1 MSTPSSSASP
11 GLATPAQQGV
21 SFFGGNNGAI
31 SFSVKT
37 TLIYIGGSLGVLAF
51 VIAVMM
57 IVLVLCV
64 RPTRRR
70 RELYLATQRQRE
82 TGVQQVKVEVDTFKP
97 QLRSFPIVILQPNS
111 SEIACGQKVGL
122 DEEVNYHPTLSFT
135 SMEDIETGGIT
146 TAVQDPSGSRG
157 SMRPTEYGASVA
169 ALSNSSASHSAPGF
183 VPTDGV
189 IDPAGAPQPGH
200 SSTADATAESPPT
213 YNPLTHYMTERQPHL
228 FVVEVER

>member
-1 MSTPSSSASP
+1 M
-11 GLATPAQQGV
+11 Q
-21 SFFGGNNGAI
+21 
-31 SFSVKT
+31 
-37 TLIYIGGSLGVLAF
+37 
-51 VIAVMM
+51 
-57 IVLVLCV
+57 
-64 RPTRRR
+64 
-70 RELYLATQRQRE
+70 
-82 TGVQQVKVEVDTFKP
+82 
-97 QLRSFPIVILQPNS
+97 
-111 SEIACGQKVGL
+111 VGL

-213 YNPLTHYMTERQPHL
+213 YNPLTHYMTGTFFILRDNLQLTPRWYALDFADTMRRHVL
-228 FVVEVER
+228 FRGSGLGECFGCNGFV